1 MSKETSKGKNIYET
15 FDPVKYD
22 RGGKEAE
29 AIVWTSTT
37 LDKAVEALKKGL
49 PLKANPFIGKN
60 TMLLKPNLVFARTE
74 EEIEDYIHCMEDP
87 IYFASKCYIMNPD
100 GLQAAVLRDYQ
111 KEYIRHCQKNRFS
124 ILRSCRQ
131 AGKTNFF
138 TIKSIFIFPKSL
150 IMNNLRKIN
159 SHLDYILKK
168 YYFYMDKN
176 DNYVIKDLPL
186 YELQN
191 LFDNSFIWKIKYN
204 LYKLIS
210 WQEKKDKKSV
220 KKILKDKLNIIKRI
234 FQIGQ

>member
-1 MSKETSKGKNIYET
+1 MDKDTNKEKKNIYDT

-29 AIVWTSTT
+29 AIVWTSAT

-111 KEYIRHCQKNRFS
+111 EEYIRHCQKNRFS

-131 AGKTNFF
+131 AGKCLTFF
-138 TIKSIFIFPKSL
+138 NIVNITISSSFINGYNKYKLANIF
-150 IMNNLRKIN
+150 
-159 SHLDYILKK
+159 KK
-168 YYFYMDKN
+168 YHFYIDKN
-176 DNYVIKDLPL
+176 DNYVIKYLPL